1 MKRIAIFYGTVTG
14 NTETVAKRI
23 NNQLFEMADLIDVAH
38 VTIGD
43 MDKYDFLLMGTP
55 TYGKG
60 GLQNDWKTFLPEL
73 KKVDMNTKTVALF
86 GLGDSVGHPDTFVDG
101 MGIIYQAL
109 KDSDCMIV
117 GRCPSDEYSFVGS
130 EALVDGEFIG
140 LPLDQ
145 DNEPGLTDS
154 RIAYWLSEIIPYL
167 REII

>member
-1 MKRIAIFYGTVTG
+1 MKKIAIFYGTVTG

-86 GLGDSVGHPDTFVDG
+86 GLGDSVGHPNTFVDG
-101 MGIIYQAL
+101 MGIIHQAL
-109 KDSDCMIV
+109 QNSGCLIV
-117 GRCPSDEYSFVGS
+117 GSCSPDGYSFVGS
-130 EALVDGEFIG
+130 EALVDKKFVG

-145 DNEPGLTDS
+145 DNETGLTDS
-154 RIAYWLSEIIPYL
+154 RIALWLSGIIPYL
-167 REII
+167 Q